1 MEVYETFFLFCFAS
15 DVLDLDLLKV
25 DLPLYC
31 GFYKRNTRRT
41 KIVWI
46 SPNFFSL
53 SYFTIIIIISS
64 IIIIIIYVIIFSGG
78 AETFKKLILVD
89 STQVLRS

>member
-1 MEVYETFFLFCFAS
+1 MQSGGCAWKCTKLFLFCFAS

-46 SPNFFSL
+46 SPNLFSL
-53 SYFTIIIIISS
+53 SYFTIIIII
-64 IIIIIIYVIIFSGG
+64 IYVIIYSGG
-78 AETFKKLILVD
+78 AGTFKKLILVD